1 MVLNI
6 LAVVQSSMWRET
18 DAFAFLV
25 QRLQKQEGE
34 KTLSLGAGEGGLITG
49 EVSNWHIFESVP
61 VVRRFLFVCL
71 TLEGFTLNIHGLQ
84 RK

>member
-1 MVLNI
+1 VEGDRCVCFFSAM
-6 LAVVQSSMWRET
+6 ASEAR
-18 DAFAFLV
+18 
-25 QRLQKQEGE
+25 GE
-34 KTLSLGAGEGGLITG
+34 KTLSVGAGEGVLITG